1 ALALNCNVPINKNG
15 AEAKDWQKGKPVR
28 VIRNC
33 KGRKHSEYAPEEGN
47 RYDGIY
53 KVVKYWQAKGKSGFK
68 VWRYLLRRDDPIPA
82 PWTKEGKKRIQELG
96 LEMEY
101 PEGYL
106 EAQKEKEESAKKE
119 RDARFSLE
127 KEIEKLIAED
137 ESNRKLWEE
146 SKQLLEEGRSNFL
159 NAVEERFLCICCQEL
174 VVKPV
179 TTECKH
185 NVCQAC
191 LQRSF
196 KAEVF
201 SCPACRYDLVNMGS
215 IDRVFPLCYFNL

>member
-1 ALALNCNVPINKNG
+1 M
-15 AEAKDWQKGKPVR
+15 Q
-28 VIRNC
+28 
-33 KGRKHSEYAPEEGN
+33 EY
-47 RYDGIY
+47 
-53 KVVKYWQAKGKSGFK
+53 V
-68 VWRYLLRRDDPIPA
+68 
-82 PWTKEGKKRIQELG
+82 
-96 LEMEY
+96 M
-101 PEGYL
+101 
-106 EAQKEKEESAKKE
+106 
-119 RDARFSLE
+119 
-127 KEIEKLIAED
+127 
-137 ESNRKLWEE
+137 
-146 SKQLLEEGRSNFL
+146 NFL

-201 SCPACRYDLVNMGS
+201 SCPACRYDLDVCIEKVLMSLYSPSSSFSIPRHILKHIEINMGS